1 MVATEAAPISLAGST
16 QEAGEVDLTKD
27 LGEATWRAPTISNS
41 MRPTSERD
49 KRDLKIN
56 SDDKQHVIINFDD
69 EMFLGIK

>member
-1 MVATEAAPISLAGST
+1 MAPISLEGST
-16 QEAGEVDLTKD
+16 QEAGEVGLTKD

-41 MRPTSERD
+41 MRQTSERD